1 MNYYLMKHKNIR
13 LGARLLTGFLSLSLF
28 SACEKVIDLKL
39 NNVSPVIVIDGG
51 VNDLNEN
58 QIVRIS
64 RTYNFTETNK
74 FNGISGARVV
84 LTANDGTLLNYTA
97 ISPGIYSSPKFKGK
111 PGTTY
116 KLTVNVE
123 DKTYT
128 ASSTM
133 PNKVIL
139 NLLTFK
145 DFTLVG
151 KTRKYVAVIYNDPPG
166 VPNLYHSIIRYKGKV
181 KFDVATDDRFNDGN
195 KVNDVLF
202 YDLKD
207 MTPGDTIAVE
217 FQCVDEAVHR
227 YFFSLGQNLGE
238 TQPVSPANPPSN
250 FDNNA
255 LGVFSAYTSSSRK
268 ALVR

>member
-1 MNYYLMKHKNIR
+1 MKYYSMNNGNVK
-13 LGARLLTGFLSLSLF
+13 LGAGLLTVFLILGLF

-39 NNVSPVIVIDGG
+39 DNVTPVIVIDGG

-58 QIVRIS
+58 QLVRIS
-64 RTYNFTETNK
+64 RTYSFTEANK
-74 FNGISGARVV
+74 FNGISGAKVV
-84 LTANDGTLLNYTA
+84 LTGSDGTLINYTA
-97 ISPGIYSSPKFKGK
+97 TSPGVYSSPKFKGI

-123 DKTYT
+123 NKTYT

-133 PNKVIL
+133 PKKVIL

-145 DFTLVG
+145 DFTLAG
-151 KTRKYVAVIYNDPPG
+151 KNRKYVAVIYDDPPG
-166 VPNLYHSIIRYKGKV
+166 VPNFYHSIIRFKGKV

-207 MTPGDTIAVE
+207 MVPGDTIAVE
-217 FQCVDEAVHR
+217 FQCVDDAVHR

-238 TQPVSPANPPSN
+238 SQPVSPANPPSN

-255 LGVFSAYTSSSRK
+255 LGVFSAYTSSARK
-268 ALVR
+268 ALVK

>member
-1 MNYYLMKHKNIR
+1 MMFYETKNGNVK
-13 LGARLLTGFLSLSLF
+13 LGAGFLTGFLSLSLF

-39 NNVSPVIVIDGG
+39 DNAAPAIVIEGG

-58 QIVRIS
+58 QMIRITK
-64 RTYNFTETNK
+64 TYNFYDANR
-74 FNGISGARVV
+74 FNGVGGAKVV
-84 LTANDGTLLNYTA
+84 LTASDGTLVNYTES
-97 ISPGIYSSPKFKGK
+97 SPGIYMSPKFKGK

-116 KLTVNVE
+116 KLTVNSE
-123 DKTYT
+123 GKTYT

-133 PNKVIL
+133 PQKVIL

-145 DFTLVG
+145 SVNLVD
-151 KTRKYVAVIYNDPPG
+151 KTRKYVTVIYDDPPG
-166 VPNLYHSIIRYKGKV
+166 IPNQYHSIIRFKGKV

-195 KVNDVLF
+195 KVNDILF

-207 MTPGDTIAVE
+207 MVPGDTIAVE
-217 FQCVDEAVHR
+217 FQCVDKTVYK
-227 YFFSLGQNLGE
+227 YFFSMGQNTAE
-238 TQPVSPANPPSN
+238 AQPVSPANPPSN

-268 ALVR
+268 ALVK

>member
-1 MNYYLMKHKNIR
+1 MGMY
-13 LGARLLTGFLSLSLF
+13 
-28 SACEKVIDLKL
+28 SACEKAIDLKL
-39 NNVSPVIVIDGG
+39 DNVAPIIVIDGG

-64 RTYNFTETNK
+64 KTYNFTEANR
-74 FNGISGARVV
+74 FNSVSGAKVV
-84 LTANDGTLLNYTA
+84 LTAGDGTVLNYA
-97 ISPGIYSSPKFKGK
+97 ESVPGVYKSPKFKGK

-116 KLTVNVE
+116 KLTVSSE
-123 DKTYT
+123 GQTYT

-133 PNKVIL
+133 PKKVIL

-145 DFTLVG
+145 NFTLLG
-151 KTRKYVAVIYNDPPG
+151 KTREYVTVIYDDPPG
-166 VPNLYHSIIRYKGKV
+166 VPNQYHSIIRFKGKV

-195 KVNDVLF
+195 KVNDILL

-207 MTPGDTIAVE
+207 MVPGDTIAVE
-217 FQCVDEAVHR
+217 FQCVDKAVYR
-227 YFFSLGQNLGE
+227 YFFSMGQNSAE

-268 ALVR
+268 ALVK